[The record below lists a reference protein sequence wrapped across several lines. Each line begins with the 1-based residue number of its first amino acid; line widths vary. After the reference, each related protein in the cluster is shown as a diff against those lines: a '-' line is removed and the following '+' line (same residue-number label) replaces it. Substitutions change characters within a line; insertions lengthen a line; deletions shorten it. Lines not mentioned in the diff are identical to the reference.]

1 MSEEENLWIEVVRNK
16 YLIKDEFMNRKTRN
30 TDSWAWKKINNTRN
44 LLQKGMRWKLGNGKK
59 ISFWTDLWCGDE
71 NLLKQQNKHASEV
84 DLNLRVEHFI
94 TCDKSWNVEKLKEV
108 VGRHQAGRISKLP
121 IPYND
126 VKDEKC

>member
-59 ISFWTDLWCGDE
+59 ISFWIDLWCGDE

-84 DLNLRVEHFI
+84 DFNLRVEHFI